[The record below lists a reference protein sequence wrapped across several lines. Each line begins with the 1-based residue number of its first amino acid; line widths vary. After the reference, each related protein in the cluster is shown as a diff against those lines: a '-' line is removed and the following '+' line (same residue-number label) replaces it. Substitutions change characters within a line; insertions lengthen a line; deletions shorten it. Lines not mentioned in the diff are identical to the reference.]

1 MPTRDKSLRSR
12 RAHSQLYIF
21 CFRFAFERIFP
32 FFLEKAEG
40 KLRAQVELYWHS
52 LILLRAPHGE
62 RSAIMNSSPP
72 KRSPFLP
79 WMLVAA
85 CLVAFGLAA
94 YGGYTARMSDSYLP
108 PAAPAT
114 LNEDWTAIL
123 LYNTKSRPR
132 LRFGPFVGAGLVY
145 TP

>member
-1 MPTRDKSLRSR
+1 
-12 RAHSQLYIF
+12 
-21 CFRFAFERIFP
+21 
-32 FFLEKAEG
+32 
-40 KLRAQVELYWHS
+40 
-52 LILLRAPHGE
+52 
-62 RSAIMNSSPP
+62 MNSSPP